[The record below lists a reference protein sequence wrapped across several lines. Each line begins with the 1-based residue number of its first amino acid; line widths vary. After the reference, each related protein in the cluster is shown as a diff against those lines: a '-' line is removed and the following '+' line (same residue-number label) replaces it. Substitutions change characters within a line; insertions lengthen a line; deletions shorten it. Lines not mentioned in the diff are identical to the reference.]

1 MRSTTPSSE
10 TPAAITAPNKPL
22 AFQANQG
29 TPLGAILVVVAAV
42 HVLVIALLLSHF
54 GWLSGSDPEADPD
67 ASAGQSGIVIPVT
80 LETAERPEKV
90 VSPAPEPEP
99 KVQPKPESEPEPKP
113 ETTPEPETKPEPE
126 VKPEP
131 ELETQPE
138 PENSA
143 SERSAETKTET
154 QPIPAK
160 PPAPASPQSATQPS
174 TKLGGSSSESSLSS
188 GGAQHNTEPIALP
201 LTPAQVDPNYLHR
214 PNPGYPAL
222 SKRLREEGTVVLR
235 VNLDAQGV
243 VQGIA
248 IEKSS
253 DAQRLDQAALDA
265 VRQWRF
271 IPAKKGQQAVPST
284 ALVPI
289 EFKHR

>member
-10 TPAAITAPNKPL
+10 MPAAITAPTKPL

-29 TPLGAILVVVAAV
+29 TPLGAILVVVAVV
-42 HVLVIALLLSHF
+42 HALVIVLLLSHF
-54 GWLSGSDPEADPD
+54 GWLSGSDSEADPD

-80 LETAERPEKV
+80 LETAEHPEKAV
-90 VSPAPEPEP
+90 PPAPEPEP
-99 KVQPKPESEPEPKP
+99 QLLPEPA
-113 ETTPEPETKPEPE
+113 PETKPEPE
-126 VKPEP
+126 PEAKPAPELKTQREP
-131 ELETQPE
+131 ETPAAEPFAEKKKETQ
-138 PENSA
+138 A
-143 SERSAETKTET
+143 T
-154 QPIPAK
+154 PAK
-160 PPAPASPQSATQPS
+160 PPAPAVPESPLQSN
-174 TKLGGSSSESSLSS
+174 TKRGGTNTNTNTSSSDNESSLSTQGTQS
-188 GGAQHNTEPIALP
+188 LPEPIALA

-214 PNPGYPAL
+214 PNPVYPAL

-243 VQGIA
+243 VQDIT

-253 DAQRLDQAALDA
+253 DAQRLDQAALEA

-271 IPAKKGQQAVPST
+271 IPAKRGQQAVPST